1 MPRED
6 LMGWKRILFLLMFA
20 LFLTG
25 WVSAQEPGSMRS
37 VVLDQLRRYP
47 KMEIQ
52 DIYKLIFQ
60 ATMGNEHSMGDVQE
74 LRTYLDEELATAE
87 TAGDGPELEP
97 LVPDSTVVRVNLR
110 AYKRHSQDAGALV
123 DAMVKTAS
131 RFRKRPD
138 LLKKYWGEVEALAA
152 EKQIAIAVNDL
163 KTFFTRMELKNFPPV
178 HHSKAY
184 EDAYHPAYRVILRNA
199 L

>member
-1 MPRED
+1 
-6 LMGWKRILFLLMFA
+6 MGWKRILFLLMFA

-37 VVLDQLRRYP
+37 VVLAQLRQYP
-47 KMEIQ
+47 KMETQ
-52 DIYKLIFQ
+52 DIYKLVFQ

-110 AYKRHSQDAGALV
+110 AYKRHGKDAGALV

-131 RFRKRPD
+131 RFRKDPG
-138 LLKKYWGEVEALAA
+138 LLKRYWSEVETLAA
-152 EKQIAIAVNDL
+152 EKRIAIAVNDL
-163 KTFFTRMELKNFPPV
+163 QTFFTRMELKNFPPV

-184 EDAYHPAYRVILRNA
+184 QDAYHPAYRVILRNA